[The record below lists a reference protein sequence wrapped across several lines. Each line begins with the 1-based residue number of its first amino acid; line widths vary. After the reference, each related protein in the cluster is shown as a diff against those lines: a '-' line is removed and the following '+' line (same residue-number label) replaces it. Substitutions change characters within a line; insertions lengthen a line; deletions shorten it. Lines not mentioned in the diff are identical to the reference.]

1 MQNLVAGCHTEWVYV
16 GGPKKLGEGCWGP
29 SPYGQGAC
37 LTLEKRPSLR
47 RVTMLN
53 LVILHQ
59 TVQVYVQRSNGTGV
73 RTEIKR
79 YRCMYRDQTVQVYVI
94 KRYRCTYRDPPE
106 KLGPAHPAFQSQS
119 RSLEQLL
126 TDLPIASY

>member
-59 TVQVYVQRSNGTGV
+59 TVQVQVRTYVQVRTGV
-73 RTEIKR
+73 RTEIRQKNWAPR
-79 YRCMYRDQTVQVYVI
+79 I
-94 KRYRCTYRDPPE
+94 PP
-106 KLGPAHPAFQSQS
+106 FRVSQGHWN
-119 RSLEQLL
+119 
-126 TDLPIASY
+126 SY

>member
-59 TVQVYVQRSNGTGV
+59 MVQVYVVQVYVVQVYVVQVYVQRSA
-73 RTEIKR
+73 RKI
-79 YRCMYRDQTVQVYVI
+79 
-94 KRYRCTYRDPPE
+94 
-106 KLGPAHPAFQSQS
+106 GPTHPTFQSQS